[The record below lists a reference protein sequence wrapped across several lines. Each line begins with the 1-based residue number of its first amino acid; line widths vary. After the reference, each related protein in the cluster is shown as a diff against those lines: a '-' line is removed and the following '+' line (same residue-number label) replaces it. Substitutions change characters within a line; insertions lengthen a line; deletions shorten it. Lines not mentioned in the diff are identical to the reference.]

1 MALVDVLGIASILPF
16 ISVITNPEIFKTNQ
30 FFEILD
36 LWLKPLSNQELQTI
50 LGLIF
55 LAFLILSLGVKAY
68 TSYKLMRFSLM
79 REFNLSRRLFR
90 GYLYQNY
97 SWFLSRNSSELAKT
111 VLSEISLVVNNAFTP
126 ALNLFSQF
134 TLLIAI
140 FLFLLYMNPL
150 LTLGVIFFIGGIY
163 ALIVFF
169 VSKHLTKL
177 GKQRL
182 EANSKRFFHTNESF
196 SAIKEVKFLGLE
208 EIFLQRFTKPAKIY
222 AEKQAVTQAIG
233 ILPRYALE
241 MIAFGGIV
249 AATLMINDSQNSLT
263 EVMPTISLFAY
274 AGYKMLPSI
283 QQVYY
288 SITQLRSA
296 SAAVDVLFNDLNEH
310 KTTSKLNEKDEIN
323 FNNLIKVEN
332 ISYKYPGADYES
344 ISNLYMDIKFGEN
357 IGIVGS
363 TGSGKTTLV
372 DILLGL
378 LTPQSGSISIDG
390 KKITEKNLRSWQSIL
405 GYVPQNVLLADATIE
420 ENIAFGQEDINH
432 KKISESSKLSF
443 IHDFISNELNKG
455 YKTNVGQ
462 RGVKLSGGQIQR
474 IGIAR
479 ALYNTPQILILDE
492 ATSALD
498 NTTESFIM
506 DSLKKMTRNITII
519 QIAHRLSTIKN
530 CDRIIFLDKGR
541 ISAIGSYKQLI
552 KDCELFRKMTEQ
564 KKEI

>member
-1 MALVDVLGIASILPF
+1 MLDRNKFVYNIKCIF
-16 ISVITNPEIFKTNQ
+16 I
-30 FFEILD
+30 
-36 LWLKPLSNQELQTI
+36 
-50 LGLIF
+50 
-55 LAFLILSLGVKAY
+55 
-68 TSYKLMRFSLM
+68 
-79 REFNLSRRLFR
+79 
-90 GYLYQNY
+90 
-97 SWFLSRNSSELAKT
+97 
-111 VLSEISLVVNNAFTP
+111 
-126 ALNLFSQF
+126 
-134 TLLIAI
+134 
-140 FLFLLYMNPL
+140 
-150 LTLGVIFFIGGIY
+150 
-163 ALIVFF
+163 
-169 VSKHLTKL
+169 
-177 GKQRL
+177 
-182 EANSKRFFHTNESF
+182 
-196 SAIKEVKFLGLE
+196 
-208 EIFLQRFTKPAKIY
+208 
-222 AEKQAVTQAIG
+222 
-233 ILPRYALE
+233 
-241 MIAFGGIV
+241 
-249 AATLMINDSQNSLT
+249 
-263 EVMPTISLFAY
+263 
-274 AGYKMLPSI
+274 
-283 QQVYY
+283 
-288 SITQLRSA
+288 
-296 SAAVDVLFNDLNEH
+296 
-310 KTTSKLNEKDEIN
+310 
-323 FNNLIKVEN
+323 
-332 ISYKYPGADYES
+332 KYW
-344 ISNLYMDIKFGEN
+344 N
-357 IGIVGS
+357 
-363 TGSGKTTLV
+363 
-372 DILLGL
+372 
-378 LTPQSGSISIDG
+378 